1 MLLVAMVA
9 MVLVLTYLIGLVEV
23 EVVLDDLLQFSIINL
38 LPIQVLILL
47 LEVLEVLDM
56 EMHPQIKIEV
66 EALGLLILLV
76 LLVFQIK
83 MIE

>member
-1 MLLVAMVA
+1 MVA